1 MKGFNWFMMHANDLY
16 NVSNVLW
23 VARALKSPEYFYSGA
38 VLFSLDIFCSTVMPL
53 YGNEATIINVKYD
66 PPFVVFSCLKYLHFC
81 FPFGL

>member
-1 MKGFNWFMMHANDLY
+1 MMHANDLY

-23 VARALKSPEYFYSGA
+23 VARALKSPEI
-38 VLFSLDIFCSTVMPL
+38 FSLDIFCSTVMPL

>member
-1 MKGFNWFMMHANDLY
+1 MKGAFIDLWCMLMIFS
-16 NVSNVLW
+16 NVSNLW
-23 VARALKSPEYFYSGA
+23 VARALKSPEIFLGYWGSFLY
-38 VLFSLDIFCSTVMPL
+38 IFCSTVMPL